1 MKLTNIFVVA
11 DRDDP
16 QQLALRAA
24 LDLVR
29 GSNAVI
35 HLVGFVH
42 DAAAE
47 QAKLMSATTARRL
60 KAALVKDRET
70 WLDAAAARHTA
81 VGVTIQTQ
89 AVWAKD
95 INAWVNEHVTLQEYG
110 LLVKAGHRSENFVYT
125 PTDWRLFRECKVPV
139 LIARERLRRKPARV
153 MAAVDLG
160 SDQSVQRA
168 LNKRVLDCA
177 ALIAQ
182 QIGAE
187 LHIISAIPVS
197 VLAQDLDL
205 IDGRALEARVRR
217 KLASETAALA
227 AQYGLP
233 PNHIKLRAGPPERVI
248 DGAASKLKAALV
260 VMGTIGRKGLKGKL
274 LGNTAEKVL
283 HGNRS
288 NVLALR
294 PDN

>member
-1 MKLTNIFVVA
+1 M
-11 DRDDP
+11 
-16 QQLALRAA
+16 
-24 LDLVR
+24 
-29 GSNAVI
+29 
-35 HLVGFVH
+35 
-42 DAAAE
+42 
-47 QAKLMSATTARRL
+47 
-60 KAALVKDRET
+60 
-70 WLDAAAARHTA
+70 
-81 VGVTIQTQ
+81 
-89 AVWAKD
+89 
-95 INAWVNEHVTLQEYG
+95 
-110 LLVKAGHRSENFVYT
+110 
-125 PTDWRLFRECKVPV
+125 

-168 LNKRVLDCA
+168 LNKRVLDSA